1 MNQREAVIH
10 VMTENGGYATLKH
23 LYEHTLKVPGVKW
36 KTKTP
41 FASIRRIVQ
50 DEKYFF
56 KIRPGLW
63 ALHEYKDKIPFSG
76 DIKEDAPK
84 KKQDEFSHSYFQG
97 ILVEIGNLQG
107 FATFV
112 PHQDKN
118 RMYLEKPL
126 HEVASL
132 SSIYTFSYDRVV
144 GIAQTVDVSWFNER
158 KMPDTFIEIEHS
170 TNFLNSF
177 VKFVELRDFNAN
189 FMIAAPETREREFIS
204 KLSRSAFESIKQ
216 RVRFLNY
223 ERVSSLHSA
232 ISEKIAIEQNL

>member
-1 MNQREAVIH
+1 
-10 VMTENGGYATLKH
+10 MTENGGYATLKH
-23 LYEHTLKVPGVKW
+23 LYEHTLQVQGVKW

-41 FASIRRIVQ
+41 YASIRRIVQ

-63 ALHEYKDKIPFSG
+63 ALHEYKERIPFSG

-84 KKQDEFSHSYFQG
+84 KKQDEFSHSFFQG
-97 ILVEIGNLQG
+97 LLVEIGNLQG

-132 SSIYTFSYDRVV
+132 SSIYPFCYDHVIGV
-144 GIAQTVDVSWFNER
+144 AQTVDVSWFNER
-158 KMPDTFIEIEHS
+158 KLPDTFIEIEHS
-170 TNFLNSF
+170 TNFYNSLI
-177 VKFVELRDFNAN
+177 KFVELRDFNAN
-189 FMIAAPETREREFIS
+189 FMIAAPETREGEFIS
-204 KLSRSAFESIKQ
+204 KLSKSAFSTIKQ
-216 RVRFLNY
+216 RVRFLTY
-223 ERVSSLHSA
+223 EKVSSLYSA
-232 ISEKIAIEQNL
+232 ISEKVAIEQRL